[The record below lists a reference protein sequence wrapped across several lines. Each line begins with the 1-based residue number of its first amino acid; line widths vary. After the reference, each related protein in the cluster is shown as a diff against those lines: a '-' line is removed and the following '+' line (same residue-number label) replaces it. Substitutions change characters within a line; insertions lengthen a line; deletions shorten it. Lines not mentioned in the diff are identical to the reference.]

1 MRLKTRINNWRRYVP
16 ILDVIKHYR
25 REDFPHDLVAGIV
38 VGVITVP
45 QAVAYAFLAGLPA
58 QAGLY
63 ACLAPMVIYAILGS
77 SKQLVVGPVA
87 IAALM
92 VAATVSEFAPQ
103 YSDEYL
109 GITTVLC
116 LQAGLV
122 LLLLR
127 VSNMGGLVNLLSHP
141 VIVGFV
147 NAAAILIIVSQLSAF
162 TGITRGAASD
172 PFNRLADLLQA
183 ADT

>member
-1 MRLKTRINNWRRYVP
+1 MRLQTRIKNWRRYVP

-92 VAATVSEFAPQ
+92 VAATVSEFAPSTATNTSALPPCYASRQ
-103 YSDEYL
+103 
-109 GITTVLC
+109 
-116 LQAGLV
+116 
-122 LLLLR
+122 
-127 VSNMGGLVNLLSHP
+127 VS
-141 VIVGFV
+141 FFCYCAFQTW
-147 NAAAILIIVSQLSAF
+147 AA
-162 TGITRGAASD
+162 
-172 PFNRLADLLQA
+172 
-183 ADT
+183 